1 MVTPIVPAVPTAPAR
16 PPTTPTHGDYGLRLV
31 TLNMGPQHPATHGV
45 LRLKV
50 TLEGEIIRDCEPVLG
65 YLHRGVE
72 KLFEDGSYL
81 QAIPMTDRL
90 DYLAAMH
97 NNYALC
103 HAVETLMGATGQ
115 VPEKAQYIR
124 AMTTEV
130 QRVASHLLW
139 LGAFGLDLGALTPF
153 WWTVRDREGAIALLE
168 RLSGAR
174 LTYNWFRYGGVKN
187 DLPPGWTDECSR
199 YIRYMR
205 ERIVEYHNL
214 LLDNDILKIR
224 TIGVGHLSGED
235 AKRYGCSGPML
246 RGSGVDWD
254 LRRDEPFNPVYQKI
268 KWRPVVYKEG
278 DCYARFRVRLDELS
292 QSLDML
298 EQMIALCPE
307 KGDYIAPEIGEGP
320 RQHRLKPPVGE
331 VYAAVE
337 GARGEYGVYIV
348 SDGTNRPYRMKWRAP
363 TLSNLMPLP
372 QMTRG
377 AKIPDLIVTLG
388 SVDIV
393 LGDLDR

>member
-1 MVTPIVPAVPTAPAR
+1 MTTPIVPYPTKHPTAP
-16 PPTTPTHGDYGLRLV
+16 THGHSNFKLMM
-31 TLNMGPQHPATHGV
+31 LNMGPQHPATHGV

-50 TLEGEIIRDCEPVLG
+50 TLEGEIVRDVECVLG

-103 HAVETLMGATGQ
+103 HGVEKLMGAQ

-124 AMTTEV
+124 AITTEV

-139 LGAFGLDLGALTPF
+139 LGAFGLDMGAITVF
-153 WWTVRDREGAIALLE
+153 WWAVRDREGAISLLE

-174 LTYNWFRYGGVKN
+174 LTYNWFRIGGVKN
-187 DLPPGWTDECSR
+187 DVPAGWTDEALR
-199 YIRYMR
+199 WVRYMR
-205 ERIVEYHNL
+205 IRMQEYENL
-214 LLDNDILKIR
+214 LVDNDIIRLR
-224 TIGVGHLSGED
+224 TIDVGVMPRD
-235 AKRYGCSGPML
+235 MAINYGTSGPML
-246 RGSGVDWD
+246 RASGVDWD
-254 LRRDEPFNPVYQKI
+254 LRRDQPFNPVYQKV
-268 KWRPVVYKEG
+268 KWNVVTRKEG
-278 DCYARFRVRLDELS
+278 DVYARFLVRLGEMKE
-292 QSLDML
+292 SLDMV
-298 EQMIALCPE
+298 EQMIALMPE
-307 KGDYIAPEIGEGP
+307 KGDYISPEIGEGP
-320 RQHRLKPPVGE
+320 RQHRVKPPKGD
-331 VYAAVE
+331 VYAGIE

-348 SDGTNRPYRMKWRAP
+348 SDGTNRPYRLKWRAP
-363 TLSNLMPLP
+363 TLSNLMPLADI
-372 QMTRG
+372 TRG
-377 AKIPDLIVTLG
+377 YKIPDLIVTLG

>member
-1 MVTPIVPAVPTAPAR
+1 M
-16 PPTTPTHGDYGLRLV
+16 
-31 TLNMGPQHPATHGV
+31 LNIGPQHPATHGV

-50 TLEGEIIRDCEPVLG
+50 TLEGEVIRDVEPVMG

-103 HAVETLMGATGQ
+103 RGVEKMLGAKI
-115 VPEKAQYIR
+115 PEKAEYIR

-139 LGAFGLDLGALTPF
+139 LGAFGLDLGAMTAF
-153 WWTVRDREGAIALLE
+153 WWAVRDREGAIALLE

-174 LTYNWFRYGGVKN
+174 LTYNWFRIGGVKN
-187 DLPPGWTDECSR
+187 DLPAGWTDECSR
-199 YIRYMR
+199 WIRYMR
-205 ERIVEYHNL
+205 GRIEEYENL
-214 LLDNDILKIR
+214 LVDNDIIRLR
-224 TIGVGHLSGED
+224 TIGVGVMSRETALN
-235 AKRYGCSGPML
+235 YGCSGPML

-254 LRRDEPFNPVYQKI
+254 LRRDQPFNPVYQKV
-268 KWRPVVYKEG
+268 KWRVVTRREG
-278 DCYARFRVRLDELS
+278 DVYARFLCRVDEMKE
-292 QSLDML
+292 SLDML
-298 EQMIALCPE
+298 EQMIAQCPE
-307 KGDYIAPEIGEGP
+307 KGEYVSAEIGEGP
-320 RQHRLKPPVGE
+320 RQHRVKPPKGDA
-331 VYAAVE
+331 YAGIE

-348 SDGTNRPYRMKWRAP
+348 SDGTNRPHRLKWRAP
-363 TLSNLMPLP
+363 TLSNLMPLADI
-372 QMTRG
+372 TRG
-377 AKIPDLIVTLG
+377 SKIPDLIVTLG
-388 SVDIV
+388 SIDIV

>member
-1 MVTPIVPAVPTAPAR
+1 MVTPVSRTR
-16 PPTTPTHGDYGLRLV
+16 PTHGEHGLRLM
-31 TLNMGPQHPATHGV
+31 TLNIGPQHPATHGV

-50 TLEGEIIRDCEPVLG
+50 TLEGEIVRDVEPVLG
-65 YLHRGVE
+65 YLHRSVE

-81 QAIPMTDRL
+81 QAIPLTDRL
-90 DYLAAMH
+90 DYVAAMH

-103 HAVETLMGATGQ
+103 HTVEKMMGAQ
-115 VPEKAQYIR
+115 VPERAEYIR

-130 QRVASHLLW
+130 QRVASHMLW
-139 LGAFGLDLGALTPF
+139 LGAFGLDLGAMTAF
-153 WWTVRDREGAIALLE
+153 WWAMRDREGAISLLE

-174 LTYNWFRYGGVKN
+174 LTYNWFRMGGVKN
-187 DLPPGWTDECSR
+187 DLPPGWLDECTR
-199 YIRYMR
+199 WIGYHR
-205 ERIVEYHNL
+205 ERLQEFHNL
-214 LLDNDILKIR
+214 FTDNDIVRAR
-224 TIGVGHLSGED
+224 TVDVGYMSPQT
-235 AKRYGCSGPML
+235 AIAYGCSGPML

-254 LRRDEPFNPVYQKI
+254 LRRDKPFNPVYQKI
-268 KWRPVVYKEG
+268 KWAPVVEKAG
-278 DCYARFRVRLDELS
+278 DCYARYMCRMREMD

-298 EQMIALCPE
+298 EQMIAQIPE

-320 RQHRLKPPVGE
+320 RQHRLKPPAGE
-331 VYAAVE
+331 AYGAIE

-363 TLSNLMPLP
+363 TLSNLMPLGEIS
-372 QMTRG
+372 RG
-377 AKIPDLIVTLG
+377 QKIPDLIVTLG

>member
-1 MVTPIVPAVPTAPAR
+1 MVTPVIPQR
-16 PPTTPTHGDYGLRLV
+16 PPTTPTHGHHGMRLV

-50 TLEGEIIRDCEPVLG
+50 TLEGEVIRDCEPVLG

-103 HAVETLMGATGQ
+103 HSVETLMGAQ
-115 VPEKAQYIR
+115 VPERAQYIR

-139 LGAFGLDLGALTPF
+139 FGAFGLDLGAITPF
-153 WWTVRDREGAIALLE
+153 WWAVREREGAIALLE

-174 LTYNWFRYGGVKN
+174 LTYNWFRVGGVKN
-187 DLPPGWTDECSR
+187 DLPPGWLDECSR
-199 YIRYMR
+199 YIGYMR
-205 ERIVEYHNL
+205 ERLQEYENL
-214 LLDNDILKIR
+214 WTDNDIVKLR
-224 TIGVGHLSGED
+224 TVGVGVLTKEQ
-235 AKRYGCSGPML
+235 AKNYGCSGPMA

-268 KWRPVVYKEG
+268 NWKPVVLKEG
-278 DCYARFRVRLDELS
+278 DCYARMRVRMLEMH

-298 EQMIALCPE
+298 EQMIAQFPTGGE
-307 KGDYIAPEIGEGP
+307 YISPEIGEGP

-337 GARGEYGVYIV
+337 GARGEYGCYIV
-348 SDGTNRPYRMKWRAP
+348 SDGTNRPYRFKWRAP
-363 TLSNLMPLP
+363 TLSNLMPLAEI
-372 QMTRG
+372 TRG

>member
-1 MVTPIVPAVPTAPAR
+1 MTSVPIPQKPG
-16 PPTTPTHGDYGLRLV
+16 TTPTHGHSNLKLL
-31 TLNMGPQHPATHGV
+31 TLNIGPQHPATHGV

-50 TLEGEIIRDCEPVLG
+50 TLEGEIVRDVEPVLG

-97 NNYALC
+97 NTYALV
-103 HAVETLMGATGQ
+103 HGVERLMGAN

-139 LGAFGLDLGALTPF
+139 LGAFGLDMGAMTAF
-153 WWTVRDREGAIALLE
+153 WWTVRDREGAIALME

-174 LTYNWFRYGGVKN
+174 LTYNWFRMGGVKN
-187 DLPPGWTDECSR
+187 DLPDGWLDECSR
-199 YIRYMR
+199 WVRYMR
-205 ERIVEYHNL
+205 VRLQEYENL
-214 LLDNDILKIR
+214 LTDNDILKVR
-224 TIGVGHLSGED
+224 TVGVGLLSRET
-235 AKRYGCSGPML
+235 ALNYGCSGPML
-246 RGSGVDWD
+246 RGSGVNWD

-268 KWRPVVYKEG
+268 RWNVITRKEG
-278 DCYARFRVRLDELS
+278 DCYARFRCRMGEMWE
-292 QSLDML
+292 SLDML
-298 EQMIALCPE
+298 DQMIAQCPE

-320 RQHRLKPPVGE
+320 RQHRLKPPKGD

-348 SDGTNRPYRMKWRAP
+348 SDGTNRPYRLTWRAP
-363 TLSNLMPLP
+363 TLSNLMPLAE
-372 QMTRG
+372 MTRG
-377 AKIPDLIVTLG
+377 LKIPDLIVSLG
-388 SVDIV
+388 SIDIV

>member
-1 MVTPIVPAVPTAPAR
+1 MVTPAVPQR
-16 PPTTPTHGDYGLRLV
+16 PTTTPTHGHDNMRLI

-50 TLEGEIIRDCEPVLG
+50 TLEGETIRDCEPVLG
-65 YLHRGVE
+65 YLHRGTE

-81 QAIPMTDRL
+81 QAIPFTDRL

-103 HAVETLMGATGQ
+103 HTVESLMGVQ
-115 VPEKAQYIR
+115 VPERAQHIR

-153 WWTVRDREGAIALLE
+153 WWTVRDREGAIGLLE

-174 LTYNWFRYGGVKN
+174 LTYNWFRIGGVKN
-187 DLPPGWTDECSR
+187 DLPPGWLEECSR
-199 YIRYMR
+199 YVGYMR
-205 ERIVEYHNL
+205 ERVQEYHNL
-214 LLDNDILKIR
+214 LTDNDIFKMR
-224 TIGVGHLSGED
+224 TVGVGKLSAAD
-235 AKRYGCSGPML
+235 AKSFGCSGPML

-254 LRRDEPFNPVYQKI
+254 LRRDEPFNPVYGKI
-268 KWRPVVYKEG
+268 KWRPVVQKEG
-278 DCYARFRVRLDELS
+278 DCYARYLCRIKEIE

-298 EQMIALCPE
+298 EQMIPLTPA
-307 KGDYIAPEIGEGP
+307 KGDYIAPEVGEGP
-320 RQHRLKPPVGE
+320 RQHRAKPPAGE
-331 VYAAVE
+331 AYAAIE
-337 GARGEYGVYIV
+337 GARGEYGVYVV

-363 TLSNLMPLP
+363 TLSNLMPLA

-388 SVDIV
+388 SIDIV